1 MGRNSLWTHSRGC
14 AGTWYVGSVPGRVT
28 DTNKGSPGPAL
39 LTRGTGSWIAGV
51 AGLRDVG
58 ERLLPTRG
66 ARNLSCTRGCGVG
79 GSSLFRALRL
89 LLASLWGIDWPI
101 PPGCVVKNCTIRPI
115 VCSRVARRI
124 AWSITFSKAT
134 LYASSIYLTISSMV
148 IR

>member
-1 MGRNSLWTHSRGC
+1 M
-14 AGTWYVGSVPGRVT
+14 GSVPGRAT

-58 ERLLPTRG
+58 ERLSPTRG

-101 PPGCVVKNCTIRPI
+101 PPGCVVKNRTIRLI
-115 VCSRVARRI
+115 VCSRIARRI
-124 AWSITFSKAT
+124 AWSITFSKAI
-134 LYASSIYLTISSMV
+134 LYASSIYLTISSRV

>member
-1 MGRNSLWTHSRGC
+1 M
-14 AGTWYVGSVPGRVT
+14 GSVPGRAT

-39 LTRGTGSWIAGV
+39 FTRGTGSWIAGV

-58 ERLLPTRG
+58 ERLSPIRG

-89 LLASLWGIDWPI
+89 LLASLWGIGWPI
-101 PPGCVVKNCTIRPI
+101 PPGWVVKNRTIRPI

-124 AWSITFSKAT
+124 AWSITFSKA
-134 LYASSIYLTISSMV
+134 IYMRQVST
-148 IR
+148 

>member
-1 MGRNSLWTHSRGC
+1 M
-14 AGTWYVGSVPGRVT
+14 GSVPGRAT
-28 DTNKGSPGPAL
+28 DTNKGSPGPAR
-39 LTRGTGSWIAGV
+39 LTRGTTGSWIAGV

-66 ARNLSCTRGCGVG
+66 ARNLSCTRGCGVV

-101 PPGCVVKNCTIRPI
+101 PPGCVVKNRTIRLI

-124 AWSITFSKAT
+124 AWSITFSKVI
-134 LYASSIYLTISSMV
+134 LYASSIYLTISSMG

>member
-1 MGRNSLWTHSRGC
+1 M
-14 AGTWYVGSVPGRVT
+14 GSVPGRAT

-39 LTRGTGSWIAGV
+39 LTRGTTGSWIARV

-58 ERLLPTRG
+58 ERLSPTRG

-101 PPGCVVKNCTIRPI
+101 PLGCVVKNRTIRPI

-124 AWSITFSKAT
+124 AWSITFSKAI

>member
-1 MGRNSLWTHSRGC
+1 M
-14 AGTWYVGSVPGRVT
+14 GSVPGRAT

-58 ERLLPTRG
+58 ERLSPTRG

-101 PPGCVVKNCTIRPI
+101 PPGCVVKNRTIRPI
-115 VCSRVARRI
+115 VCSRVARRFCLVNNVFQG
-124 AWSITFSKAT
+124 S

>member
-1 MGRNSLWTHSRGC
+1 M
-14 AGTWYVGSVPGRVT
+14 GSVPGRAT
-28 DTNKGSPGPAL
+28 DTNRGSPGLAL
-39 LTRGTGSWIAGV
+39 LTRGTMGSWGAGV
-51 AGLRDVG
+51 VGLRDVG
-58 ERLLPTRG
+58 ERLSPTHG

-101 PPGCVVKNCTIRPI
+101 PPGCVVKNRTIRLI

-134 LYASSIYLTISSMV
+134 FYTRQVSI
-148 IR
+148 